1 MIELIGI
8 TAGYGRTDII
18 KDVNVIFAQN
28 KITSIIGPNGCGKTT
43 LLKTISRLIKPNQGN
58 IYYQGKEIYKYSPKE
73 FAQKVALLPQI
84 RNAANMNVY
93 NLIMHGRFPYAG
105 FSRKPSNNDRQ
116 IVDMAMELTKTYDL
130 KEKSILQISG
140 GERQRVYIA
149 MSIAQDTDVI
159 LLDEPTTHLDICHQ
173 IEIIDL
179 IKVLRSK
186 GKTIIMVMHDIS
198 QAMMNSDLVC
208 VINNGN
214 ILCCSEPESVYEKKY
229 IEEAFKITCRQNI
242 INTDIFYSFSK

>member
-1 MIELIGI
+1 MIELIDV
-8 TAGYGRTDII
+8 TAGYGRTYII
-18 KDVNVIFAQN
+18 KNINVTFKKN

-43 LLKTISRLIKPNQGN
+43 LLKTMSRLINPVSGSVLFEGQD
-58 IYYQGKEIYKYSPKE
+58 ISQFSPKD
-73 FAQKVALLPQI
+73 FARKVAMLPQN
-84 RNAANMNVY
+84 RNTANVNVY

-105 FSRKPSNNDRQ
+105 FSRKPSEKDKQ
-116 IVDMAMELTKTYDL
+116 IVNMAMELTKTYDL
-130 KEKSILQISG
+130 KEKNILQISG

-159 LLDEPTTHLDICHQ
+159 LLDEPTTHLDIYHQ
-173 IEIIDL
+173 MEIIDL
-179 IKVLRSK
+179 IKKLNEK

-208 VINNGN
+208 VMNNGS
-214 ILCCSEPESVYEKKY
+214 ILCCCEPDYVYEKKY

-242 INTDIFYSFSK
+242 INSDIFYYFSK